1 LLLVISLSKI
11 KAAHFFL
18 DNESSL
24 FYTTQNPKSTDVHL
38 NIKEDKMKIKKQMV
52 GDVAVLSLSMTLF
65 SGAPDSQEFKDQIYQ
80 LLDEGVTKFV
90 IDMKG
95 VKRMDSTGLG
105 VLISALTSVRKRGGE
120 FKLSE
125 VNDIMESILIMTKLD
140 SIFETHKTTE
150 AAVQSFAKK

>member
-1 LLLVISLSKI
+1 
-11 KAAHFFL
+11 
-18 DNESSL
+18 
-24 FYTTQNPKSTDVHL
+24 
-38 NIKEDKMKIKKQMV
+38 MKIKKQMI
-52 GDVAVLSLSMTLF
+52 GEVAVLSLSITLF

-120 FKLSE
+120 FKLAE
-125 VNDIMESILIMTKLD
+125 VNDTMESILVMTKLD
-140 SIFETHKTTE
+140 SIFETYKSTD
-150 AAVQSFAKK
+150 AAAQSFAKV